1 MVKKLMNIQ
10 HDQKHLYKIQLYI
23 TFKISETKIEPIY
36 FVDEKNKFAQK
47 TFTVNENKP
56 IGILLM
62 LTTKCKK
69 NSLVYY
75 YQ

>member
-1 MVKKLMNIQ
+1 M
-10 HDQKHLYKIQLYI
+10 
-23 TFKISETKIEPIY
+23 SETKIEPIY

-69 NSLVYY
+69 TL
-75 YQ
+75 